1 MLLRRF
7 WKNGLL
13 GGTPLEKDAL
23 NSLEAD
29 VGASLLQ
36 LAANPSMLFS
46 GPVTRDSDG
55 APISAT
61 IRWPDGTVGVYSGT
75 ASEDFPGAVDSYQVT
90 YAGATTITIT
100 QPSVTRNTDG
110 EVTNSPALIIA

>member
-1 MLLRRF
+1 MLLRRL

-13 GGTPLEKDAL
+13 GGTPLEKDRL
-23 NSLEAD
+23 NAMEED
-29 VGASLLQ
+29 IGASLLQ

-61 IRWPDGTVGVYSGT
+61 LRWPDGTVGVYSGA
-75 ASEDFPGAVDSYQVT
+75 ASPDFPGAVDSYTVT
-90 YAGATTITIT
+90 YAATPTITIT
-100 QPSVTRNTDG
+100 QPAVTRNADG
-110 EVTNSPALIIA
+110 EVTNSPALILA